1 VLRGLLGAG
10 AALLAALVIGLAA
23 SGCGTVGLS
32 EAGEGSVSNGKQLF
46 TAKCGQ
52 CHVLADAGTKG
63 VIGPNLDNA
72 FVQSRADGLGESTI
86 RSVVRGQIAYPVQ
99 EPSTG
104 SPGMPGP
111 DTLLPECD
119 DGAGEEGAG
128 GKPQGCVADQD
139 DAAEDIAAYVA
150 SVAGKPTTGA
160 PAAEA
165 DTSGSA
171 PKAGAGEGPDGEAI
185 FAQAG
190 CGGCHTL
197 KAAGSSGNVGPN
209 LDDAKP
215 PKELVI
221 ERVTKGMGAMPS
233 FADEYTP
240 DEIAAV
246 ADYVVA
252 STGGR

>member
-1 VLRGLLGAG
+1 VLRRLLGAG
-10 AALLAALVIGLAA
+10 APLLAALGIVLAA

-32 EAGEGSVSNGKQLF
+32 GAGEGSTSSGKTLF
-46 TAKCGQ
+46 TAKCGS
-52 CHVLADAGTKG
+52 CHTLADAGTKG
-63 VIGPNLDNA
+63 VIGPNLDDA
-72 FVQSRADGLGESTI
+72 FLQSRADGLGESTI
-86 RSVVRGQIAYPVQ
+86 QSVVRGQIEYPVQ

-111 DTLLPECD
+111 DELLPECE
-119 DGAGEEGAG
+119 GETGQEP
-128 GKPQGCVADQD
+128 KGCVADQNR
-139 DAAEDIAAYVA
+139 AAEDIAAYVA
-150 SVAGKPTTGA
+150 SVAGKPTAGT
-160 PAAEA
+160 PASGA
-165 DTSGSA
+165 DTSGSS
-171 PKAGAGEGPDGEAI
+171 PKAGAGAGPDGEAI

-197 KAAGSSGNVGPN
+197 GAAGSSGNVGPN

-215 PKELVI
+215 SKDLVI

-233 FADEYTP
+233 FADTFSP

>member
-1 VLRGLLGAG
+1 MSRLPVRGLLGAC
-10 AALLAALVIGLAA
+10 AVLLGVLTA

-46 TAKCGQ
+46 TAKCGS

-63 VIGPNLDNA
+63 AIGPNLDDA
-72 FVQSRADGLGESTI
+72 FLQSRADGLGESTI
-86 RSVVRGQIAYPVQ
+86 QSVVRGQIAYPIG

-111 DTLLPECD
+111 DTLLPECESE
-119 DGAGEEGAG
+119 AGDE
-128 GKPQGCVADQD
+128 PQGCVADQNG
-139 DAAEDIAAYVA
+139 AAEDIAAYVA
-150 SVAGKPTTGA
+150 SVAGKPTTGT
-160 PAAEA
+160 PASGA
-165 DTSGSA
+165 DASGSA
-171 PKAGAGEGPDGEAI
+171 KVGAGDEPDGEAI

-197 KAAGSSGNVGPN
+197 EAAGTSGNVGPN

-215 PKELVI
+215 TKELVV
-221 ERVTKGMGAMPS
+221 ERVTNGQGAMPS
-233 FADEYTP
+233 FADSYSPE
-240 DEIAAV
+240 EIAAV

-252 STGGR
+252 SVGGR